1 MHGSHG
7 TRNRTRNGV
16 LEVTRKTGRKGA
28 QFQNRLAVKHGGY
41 IQKFDARTREGRAIE
56 MIQSELVSAL
66 GGAENVSVQQLLL
79 IQRCSMKSLKCALI
93 ESQLLKNNGQTGER
107 LEQHYLRWCRE
118 LRSDLLAL
126 GLKRQARPVQGLQ
139 QYLAGDA

>member
-1 MHGSHG
+1 MHGSQ
-7 TRNRTRNGV
+7 RARNGV
-16 LEVTRKTGRKGA
+16 SEVARKTGRKGA
-28 QFQNRLAVKHGGY
+28 QYKNQLARTHGAYVKKWDG
-41 IQKFDARTREGRAIE
+41 RTREAKAIE
-56 MIQSELVSAL
+56 MIQSELVSSL
-66 GGAENVSVQQLLL
+66 GGAENISVQQLLL
-79 IQRCSMKSLKCALI
+79 IQRASVKSLQCVKI

-139 QYLAGDA
+139 EYLEGKA